1 MTFKD
6 LKFKPHKVIPKK
18 GIQAMLEIKPNV
30 FLSVI
35 AGEGFYS
42 TAKGTGVRGAV
53 TSEKDVASF
62 EVGWIDEN
70 LPEDKQQWEVVG
82 WQSRNDI
89 NKLIKELKS

>member
-18 GIQAMLEIKPNV
+18 GIQAKLEIKPNV

-70 LPEDKQQWEVVG
+70 LPEDKQQWEVIG

>member
-6 LKFKPHKVIPKK
+6 LKFEPHRVIPKK
-18 GIQAMLEIKPNV
+18 GIQAKLEVKPQLW
-30 FLSVI
+30 LSVI

-53 TSEKDVASF
+53 TSEKNVSTF
-62 EVGWIDEN
+62 EVGIIDER
-70 LPEDKQQWEVVG
+70 LSEDEQEWDVRG
-82 WQSRNDI
+82 WQSREDI